1 MKILAINPSSLSTN
15 VSVYHD
21 NKTVFLKDIKHNAEE
36 LSKFDKIT
44 DQHTIRKQQIIEELI
59 AAGFALD
66 EFNIVISRGGL
77 LKPMESGVYRVN
89 EAMIKAIQHPM
100 AEHVTNLGGY
110 IAKEIAE
117 LIGNGV
123 EAFVVDPSCV
133 DEFDAIA
140 RLSGLPQLPRRSF
153 LHTMSQKSIARRFS
167 TEFHKKYEDINLIVT
182 HMGSGITVGAHHKGK
197 IIETNNGL
205 DGDGPFSPERA
216 GTLPSGQLVDLC
228 FSGKYTQAG
237 IKKLLTG
244 NGGMSAYLGTN
255 NAMEVES
262 RIQNGDED
270 ANLVYTAMAYQVAQ
284 SIGAMATVLK
294 GEVDAI
300 LLTGGLAH
308 SKLFTNM
315 IIERVS
321 FISKVYIYPGEDEMH
336 ALSMNGLMLLKGE
349 IQAKEYE

>member
-1 MKILAINPSSLSTN
+1 MKILAINPASLSTN
-15 VSVYHD
+15 VSVYYD
-21 NKTVFLKDIKHNAEE
+21 NKTVFLKDIKHKAEE
-36 LSKFDKIT
+36 LITFEKIC
-44 DQHTIRKQQIIEELI
+44 DQHTIRKQQIIDELLS
-59 AAGFALD
+59 AGFSLE

-89 EAMIKAIQHPM
+89 DAMIQAIQHPM

-110 IAKEIAE
+110 IAKEIAD

-123 EAFVVDPSCV
+123 EAYVVDPSCV
-133 DEFDAIA
+133 DEFDDIA
-140 RLSGLPQLPRRSF
+140 RLSGLPELPRRSF
-153 LHTMSQKSIARRFS
+153 LHTMSQKSIARNFA
-167 TEFHKKYEDINLIVT
+167 TEFNKKYEDINLIVT
-182 HMGSGITVGAHHKGK
+182 HMGSGITVGAHHKGR
-197 IIETNNGL
+197 IVETNNGL

-228 FSGKYTQAG
+228 FSGKYTRAE
-237 IKKLLTG
+237 IKKLITG
-244 NGGMSAYLGTN
+244 DGGMTAYLGTN
-255 NAMEVES
+255 NAMDVEIS
-262 RIQNGDED
+262 IQNGDKN
-270 ANLVYTAMAYQVAQ
+270 AALVYSAMAYQVAQ

-294 GEVDAI
+294 GDVDAI

-315 IIERVS
+315 IVERVN
-321 FISKVYIYPGEDEMH
+321 FISKVFIYPGEDEMQ